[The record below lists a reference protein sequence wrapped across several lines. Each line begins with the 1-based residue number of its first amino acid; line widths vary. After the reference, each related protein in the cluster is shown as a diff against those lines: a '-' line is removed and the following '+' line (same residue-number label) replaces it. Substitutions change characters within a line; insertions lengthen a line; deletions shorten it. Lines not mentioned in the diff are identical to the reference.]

1 MELFKLLGTIA
12 IDNSEANKALKDTS
26 SAAKNT
32 ANDVE
37 DSADTADRA
46 SSRWG
51 SAFSKIGS
59 AAVAV
64 GKTVA
69 TDVHVLGNIHDDYN
83 REFMEAAETIK
94 RYGFKVY
101 AYNLEGQLLQ
111 VYENSKAAAEATG
124 VELTIVNNYSKK
136 ETPYWHKGVLFLRK
150 PIEEV
155 LKEKPDLLKIKK
167 DILPKTVY
175 VYKYSTKEFLGQF
188 QKVAEAE
195 KALNLP
201 DNTISNY
208 VRKEMPMYKRDLLF
222 LYHYIN
228 WLEDEKNL
236 L

>member
-1 MELFKLLGTIA
+1 MVKGRSNIRALYGKHIDSSQFGIEKDLYLTREELQEAEKRGEGKINWDKFDELIA
-12 IDNSEANKALKDTS
+12 K
-26 SAAKNT
+26 
-32 ANDVE
+32 
-37 DSADTADRA
+37 
-46 SSRWG
+46 
-51 SAFSKIGS
+51 
-59 AAVAV
+59 
-64 GKTVA
+64 
-69 TDVHVLGNIHDDYN
+69 N

-111 VYENSKAAAEATG
+111 VYENSKEAAQATG

-136 ETPYWHKGVLFLRK
+136 ETPYWHKSLIYLRR

-155 LKEKPDLLKIKK
+155 LKDKPDLLKIKK

-208 VRKEMPMYKRDLLF
+208 VRKEIPMYKRDLLF
-222 LYHYIN
+222 LYHR
-228 WLEDEKNL
+228 LENEKII
-236 L
+236 

>member
-1 MELFKLLGTIA
+1 MVKGRSNIRALYGKHIDSSQFGIEKDLYLTREELQEAEKRGEGKINWDKWDELIA
-12 IDNSEANKALKDTS
+12 K
-26 SAAKNT
+26 
-32 ANDVE
+32 
-37 DSADTADRA
+37 
-46 SSRWG
+46 
-51 SAFSKIGS
+51 
-59 AAVAV
+59 
-64 GKTVA
+64 
-69 TDVHVLGNIHDDYN
+69 N

-111 VYENSKAAAEATG
+111 VYENSKQAAEATG

-136 ETPYWHKGVLFLRK
+136 ETPYWHKGILYLRR

-155 LKEKPDLLKIKK
+155 LKDKPDLLKIKK

-175 VYKYSTKEFLGQF
+175 VYRNSTKEFLGQF

-208 VRKEMPMYKRDLLF
+208 VRKEIPMYKRDLLF
-222 LYHYIN
+222 LYHS
-228 WLEDEKNL
+228 LENEKII
-236 L
+236 

>member
-1 MELFKLLGTIA
+1 MVKGRSNLKSLFTKHMDSSQFGQERELYLT
-12 IDNSEANKALKDTS
+12 EAELREAEARGEGRINWTFFWELI
-26 SAAKNT
+26 N
-32 ANDVE
+32 
-37 DSADTADRA
+37 R
-46 SSRWG
+46 
-51 SAFSKIGS
+51 
-59 AAVAV
+59 
-64 GKTVA
+64 
-69 TDVHVLGNIHDDYN
+69 N

-136 ETPYWHKGVLFLRK
+136 ETPYWHKSLIYLRR

-208 VRKEMPMYKRDLLF
+208 VRKEIPMYKRDLLF
-222 LYHYIN
+222 LYHR
-228 WLEDEKNL
+228 LENEKII
-236 L
+236 

>member
-1 MELFKLLGTIA
+1 MVKGRSNLKSLYTKHMDSSIFGVEKELYTTREELQ
-12 IDNSEANKALKDTS
+12 EAEKRG
-26 SAAKNT
+26 
-32 ANDVE
+32 E
-37 DSADTADRA
+37 
-46 SSRWG
+46 G
-51 SAFSKIGS
+51 KINWE
-59 AAVAV
+59 
-64 GKTVA
+64 KF
-69 TDVHVLGNIHDDYN
+69 DELIKRN

-94 RYGFKVY
+94 KYGFKVY

-111 VYENSKAAAEATG
+111 VYENSKQAAEATG

-136 ETPYWHKGVLFLRK
+136 ETPYWHKGILFLRK

-155 LKEKPDLLKIKK
+155 LKDKPDLLKIKK

-208 VRKEMPMYKRDLLF
+208 VRKEIPMYKRDLLF
-222 LYHYIN
+222 LYHK
-228 WLEDEKNL
+228 LENEKIIE
-236 L
+236 

>member
-1 MELFKLLGTIA
+1 MVKGRSNIRALYGKHIDSSQFGIEKGLYLTREELQEAEKRGEGKINWDKFDELIA
-12 IDNSEANKALKDTS
+12 K
-26 SAAKNT
+26 
-32 ANDVE
+32 
-37 DSADTADRA
+37 
-46 SSRWG
+46 
-51 SAFSKIGS
+51 
-59 AAVAV
+59 
-64 GKTVA
+64 
-69 TDVHVLGNIHDDYN
+69 N

-111 VYENSKAAAEATG
+111 VYENSKEAAQATG

-136 ETPYWHKGVLFLRK
+136 ETPYWHKSLIYLRR

-208 VRKEMPMYKRDLLF
+208 VRKEIPMYKRDLLF
-222 LYHYIN
+222 LYHR
-228 WLEDEKNL
+228 LENEKII
-236 L
+236 

>member
-1 MELFKLLGTIA
+1 MTKGRSNIRALYGKHIDSSQFGIEKDLYLTREELQEAEKRGEGKINWDKFDELIA
-12 IDNSEANKALKDTS
+12 K
-26 SAAKNT
+26 
-32 ANDVE
+32 
-37 DSADTADRA
+37 
-46 SSRWG
+46 
-51 SAFSKIGS
+51 
-59 AAVAV
+59 
-64 GKTVA
+64 
-69 TDVHVLGNIHDDYN
+69 N

-94 RYGFKVY
+94 KYGFKVY

-124 VELTIVNNYSKK
+124 VELTIVNNYSKR
-136 ETPYWHKGVLFLRK
+136 ETPYWHKSLIYLRR

-208 VRKEMPMYKRDLLF
+208 VRKEIPMYKRDLLF
-222 LYHYIN
+222 LYHR
-228 WLEDEKNL
+228 LENEKII
-236 L
+236 

>member
-1 MELFKLLGTIA
+1 MVKGRSNLKSLFTKHMDSSQFGQERELYLT
-12 IDNSEANKALKDTS
+12 EAELREAEARGEGRINWTFFWELI
-26 SAAKNT
+26 N
-32 ANDVE
+32 
-37 DSADTADRA
+37 R
-46 SSRWG
+46 
-51 SAFSKIGS
+51 
-59 AAVAV
+59 
-64 GKTVA
+64 
-69 TDVHVLGNIHDDYN
+69 N

-94 RYGFKVY
+94 KYGFKVY

-111 VYENSKAAAEATG
+111 VYENSKQAAEATG
-124 VELTIVNNYSKK
+124 VEITIVNNYSKR
-136 ETPYWHKGVLFLRK
+136 EVPYWNKGIVYLRK

-208 VRKEMPMYKRDLLF
+208 VRKETPMYKRDLLF
-222 LYHYIN
+222 LYHR
-228 WLEDEKNL
+228 LENEKII
-236 L
+236 

>member
-1 MELFKLLGTIA
+1 MVKGRSNLKSLFTKHMDSSQFGQERELYLT
-12 IDNSEANKALKDTS
+12 EAELREAE
-26 SAAKNT
+26 ARG
-32 ANDVE
+32 E
-37 DSADTADRA
+37 
-46 SSRWG
+46 G
-51 SAFSKIGS
+51 KINW
-59 AAVAV
+59 
-64 GKTVA
+64 TFFWE
-69 TDVHVLGNIHDDYN
+69 LINRN

-94 RYGFKVY
+94 RYGFKVN

-111 VYENSKAAAEATG
+111 VYENSKQAAEATG

-136 ETPYWHKGVLFLRK
+136 ETPYWLKGILYLRK

-155 LKEKPDLLKIKK
+155 LKDKPDLLKIKK

-208 VRKEMPMYKRDLLF
+208 VKNEKPMYKRDLLF
-222 LYHYIN
+222 LYHR
-228 WLEDEKNL
+228 LENEKII
-236 L
+236 

>member
-1 MELFKLLGTIA
+1 MVKGRSNIRALYGKYIDSSQFGIEKDLYLTREELQEWERTHWKCINWDKFDELIA
-12 IDNSEANKALKDTS
+12 K
-26 SAAKNT
+26 
-32 ANDVE
+32 
-37 DSADTADRA
+37 
-46 SSRWG
+46 
-51 SAFSKIGS
+51 
-59 AAVAV
+59 
-64 GKTVA
+64 
-69 TDVHVLGNIHDDYN
+69 N

-101 AYNLEGQLLQ
+101 TYNLEGQLLQ
-111 VYENSKAAAEATG
+111 VYDNSKAAAEATG

-136 ETPYWHKGVLFLRK
+136 ETPYWLKGILFLRK

-155 LKEKPDLLKIKK
+155 LKDKPDLLKIKK

-208 VRKEMPMYKRDLLF
+208 VKNEKPMYKRDLLF
-222 LYHYIN
+222 LYHR
-228 WLEDEKNL
+228 LEDEKNL